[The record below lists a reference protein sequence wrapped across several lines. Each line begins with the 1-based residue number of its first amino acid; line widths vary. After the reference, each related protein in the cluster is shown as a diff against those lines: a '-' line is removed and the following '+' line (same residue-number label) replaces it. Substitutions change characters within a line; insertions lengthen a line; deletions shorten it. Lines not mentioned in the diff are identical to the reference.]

1 MYKFLPEQIEG
12 LKKELE
18 SKTKNLNEINVIRK
32 ESFSEKKTSELS
44 DPSLQVDNYLL
55 ESFISNTTSLN
66 EIKNKLINC
75 EVIEPNNS
83 DEIGIG
89 STVSIS
95 LFFEGEE
102 EKSIFTL
109 VETHLST
116 DPTSFIS
123 IFSPLGRAV
132 VNKKSGDN
140 FRYVVE
146 NSIFSGKINEIIKA
160 EDKVKTK

>member
-12 LKKELE
+12 LKQELDYR
-18 SKTKNLNEINVIRK
+18 TKKLDEINLIRK
-32 ESFSEKKTSELS
+32 DNFSEKKTSEGS
-44 DPSLQVDNYLL
+44 DPSIQIDNYLL
-55 ESFISNTTSLN
+55 ESFISNTTSLSK
-66 EIKNKLINC
+66 IKNKLINC
-75 EVIEPNNS
+75 EVIEPNNN

-89 STVSIS
+89 STFSIS
-95 LFFEGEE
+95 LFFEEE
-102 EKSIFTL
+102 EKAIFTL

-116 DPTSFIS
+116 DPAHYIS
-123 IFSPLGRAV
+123 ISSPLGRAV

-146 NSIFSGKINEIIKA
+146 NSIFSGRINEIIKT